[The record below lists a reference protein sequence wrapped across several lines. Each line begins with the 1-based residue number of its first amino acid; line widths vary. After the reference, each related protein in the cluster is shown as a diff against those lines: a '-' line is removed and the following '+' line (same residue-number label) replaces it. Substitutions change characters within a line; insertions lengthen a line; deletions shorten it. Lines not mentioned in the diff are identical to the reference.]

1 VSNVY
6 VVFFRYYLIS
16 TDIVLLSLLF
26 RPSFETLFATGANES
41 GFFFGNTD
49 AYVTYPNRK
58 RDRQLLCYS
67 ELHSRGLGYLDNNA
81 CSTEENVEHS
91 RSCLDDEDLGSSF
104 LHLQTRAQFEDDIL
118 LRLQPPNTYVSPS
131 LMLAQ
136 TRNHGLTVT
145 STPLLKFRS
154 NAIATNA
161 LRAMHYIVANC
172 DLW

>member
-6 VVFFRYYLIS
+6 VAFFRYYWIS
-16 TDIVLLSLLF
+16 TYIVLMSLLF

-67 ELHSRGLGYLDNNA
+67 ELHSRGLGNLDNSA
-81 CSTEENVEHS
+81 CWTEENVEHS
-91 RSCLDDEDLGSSF
+91 RSSLDDEDLCSSF
-104 LHLQTRAQFEDDIL
+104 LQLQTRAQFEDDIL
-118 LRLQPPNTYVSPS
+118 LRLQPPNTYTSPP
-131 LMLAQ
+131 LILAQ
-136 TRNHGLTVT
+136 TRNHGLTLT
-145 STPLLKFRS
+145 STPLMQIRS
-154 NAIATNA
+154 KAIATNA
-161 LRAMHYIVANC
+161 LRAMHSIVANC